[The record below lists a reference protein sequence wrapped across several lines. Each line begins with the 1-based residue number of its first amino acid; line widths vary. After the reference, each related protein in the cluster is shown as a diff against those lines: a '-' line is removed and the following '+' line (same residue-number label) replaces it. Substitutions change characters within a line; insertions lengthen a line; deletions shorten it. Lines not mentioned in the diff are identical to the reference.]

1 MAASEKNMN
10 VYGVKI
16 RRVSRAQ
23 SKIYNSLRTSRQKY
37 ERVLNTHLKIKRKPS
52 QCNVTQSLRQFNI
65 IHIHSKFHS
74 KQSTILNFFCISGYY
89 VINSKIRTVDF
100 KKYYCQDIWK
110 GDEKTSQ
117 NMYQLDP
124 FSAIKFK
131 MPHKNIDFQE

>member
-1 MAASEKNMN
+1 MN

-23 SKIYNSLRTSRQKY
+23 SKIYNSLTTSRQKY
-37 ERVLNTHLKIKRKPS
+37 ERVLNMYLKIKRKPS

-74 KQSTILNFFCISGYY
+74 KQITILNFFFFFCISGYY

-100 KKYYCQDIWK
+100 EKYYCQDIWK
-110 GDEKTSQ
+110 GDEKNSQ

-124 FSAIKFK
+124 FLVIKFK